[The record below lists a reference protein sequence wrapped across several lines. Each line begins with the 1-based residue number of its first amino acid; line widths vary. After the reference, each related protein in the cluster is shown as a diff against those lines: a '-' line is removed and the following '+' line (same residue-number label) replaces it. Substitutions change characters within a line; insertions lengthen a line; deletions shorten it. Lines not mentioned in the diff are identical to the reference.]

1 MSRFRLFGRA
11 AGAGTW
17 PDAPTD
23 VPTDPRGFPAVPA
36 GVWGGPPAWAGV
48 EPAPPAGGGNGW
60 SGGWPVAQVG
70 GEPPPVWPA
79 SNGEARPRSV
89 GWAGEGGPP
98 GGSGSLAA
106 VSAGGIA
113 TAGPP
118 VRGDRPVSGTSFDPA
133 GAPGGARFGGSPA
146 GPAEPTHPAGPPALT
161 APPAT
166 VPPPPVTMPPG
177 SPAHT
182 DGAPH
187 VGAVT
192 GAPGHT
198 GPAWPVLPASA
209 ASRVPVPDP
218 AEAAALAGAF
228 AVDYLSWDEDD
239 PARRGRVLR
248 DYLRPPV
255 GDPARLGWSGTGRQR
270 GEFALPGLVRPDGEG
285 RVLVDVRVRVT
296 PYRAVGER
304 TPEPVPADP
313 EPGAGVPA
321 VAPAPTGRGWRS
333 LASCWV
339 RLSVPV
345 AHDGGRL
352 VVDAWEETLG
362 LDAPASEGAPAAAP
376 DHALVDDDPLAG
388 GAA

>member
-1 MSRFRLFGRA
+1 MPPGN
-11 AGAGTW
+11 
-17 PDAPTD
+17 
-23 VPTDPRGFPAVPA
+23 PART
-36 GVWGGPPAWAGV
+36 
-48 EPAPPAGGGNGW
+48 GGGR
-60 SGGWPVAQVG
+60 QVG
-70 GEPPPVWPA
+70 AVA
-79 SNGEARPRSV
+79 
-89 GWAGEGGPP
+89 GPP
-98 GGSGSLAA
+98 GR
-106 VSAGGIA
+106 
-113 TAGPP
+113 
-118 VRGDRPVSGTSFDPA
+118 RGA
-133 GAPGGARFGGSPA
+133 
-146 GPAEPTHPAGPPALT
+146 
-161 APPAT
+161 
-166 VPPPPVTMPPG
+166 
-177 SPAHT
+177 
-182 DGAPH
+182 
-187 VGAVT
+187 
-192 GAPGHT
+192 
-198 GPAWPVLPASA
+198 AWPVPPGA
-209 ASRVPVPDP
+209 AAARAAVPVPDP

-304 TPEPVPADP
+304 VPEPAPDP

-362 LDAPASEGAPAAAP
+362 LAAPASEAPPAADTAP

-388 GAA
+388 GAT